1 MRIIRFSSEG
11 TAPQLAALTDDEKVY
26 PLPQRDFMK
35 LIDEAEEEKTTPLAL
50 VEDIIDKAAPLEAAL
65 QDLNLLAPID
75 APEVWAAG
83 VTYEK
88 KAGMPEITR
97 RQKASWTR
105 PPFTIKYTAPI
116 GLRFSSNLLLQER

>member
-88 KAGMPEITR
+88 KQGCQKLRGDR
-97 RQKASWTR
+97 RQAGR
-105 PPFTIKYTAPI
+105 DHL
-116 GLRFSSNLLLQER
+116 LR